1 MFSWMFW
8 ELASN
13 HRAFPKERHI
23 VQIGFNLSR
32 QKTPSSYILNSR
44 RRIHFELSLAFAQEI
59 LDHPKILLVKANAF
73 LEFGP
78 ALTMSALALA
88 SRGSIHMTRK

>member
-1 MFSWMFW
+1 
-8 ELASN
+8 
-13 HRAFPKERHI
+13 
-23 VQIGFNLSR
+23 
-32 QKTPSSYILNSR
+32 
-44 RRIHFELSLAFAQEI
+44 LSLAFAQEI